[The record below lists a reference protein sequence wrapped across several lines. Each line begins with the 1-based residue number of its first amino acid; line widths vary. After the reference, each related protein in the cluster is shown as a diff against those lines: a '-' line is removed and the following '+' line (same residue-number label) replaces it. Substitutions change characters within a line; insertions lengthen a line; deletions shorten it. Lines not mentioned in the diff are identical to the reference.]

1 MTRPM
6 YQVPNARKNA
16 SKKVIDTPIAKRK
29 KVVLNFVQREEI
41 ITKKKNGHCSKKL
54 ALDNMVGLSTIYDII
69 AKGSA
74 KLSKFR
80 TDNPDSAIR
89 CTFKTSNY
97 PLLDEALNLWFYQVK
112 KAVILCT
119 QLSDLIHKIGG
130 SEQVQALF
138 DLQVF
143 LRNGQFEASTYQ
155 STISF

>member
-1 MTRPM
+1 
-6 YQVPNARKNA
+6 
-16 SKKVIDTPIAKRK
+16 
-29 KVVLNFVQREEI
+29 
-41 ITKKKNGHCSKKL
+41 
-54 ALDNMVGLSTIYDII
+54 MVGLSTIYDII

-74 KLSKFR
+74 ELSKFR

-97 PLLDEALNLWFYQVK
+97 PLLDEALNLWFYQV
-112 KAVILCT
+112 ILCT

-143 LRNGQFEASTYQ
+143 LRNIQFEPVPNNQQ
-155 STISF
+155 SAFNIYW